1 MRKLAILISFFI
13 LVPVLTNAQDIDRKG
28 FYFSIGIGP
37 SLTNYKLDGSI
48 TKPDNSTLYYGSN
61 WLGDINS
68 DDIGGDLEK
77 YPFSKTSFGL
87 RTNFNL
93 GYGINNQVVI
103 SYMNRVS
110 YILDDILHQTNYIS
124 HYINPPALT
133 IAGITGLEVDY
144 YLSEKVKSPYLS
156 AGGGFSLLNQPGV
169 SDYLTQTG
177 FGLSFGGGY
186 QFTKHLCLD
195 LSILYLKGD
204 LTNKIKNEIEDLD
217 NNISIDETY
226 QAISFGLEIKYVLF

>member
-1 MRKLAILISFFI
+1 MRKVIITISLIILI
-13 LVPVLTNAQDIDRKG
+13 PVLTDAQEINRKG

-37 SLTNYKLDGSI
+37 GLTNYKLDGSI
-48 TKPDNSTLYYGSN
+48 AKPENATLYYGSN

-68 DDIGGDLEK
+68 DDIVGDLEK

-93 GYGINNQVVI
+93 GYGINNQLII

-144 YLSEKVKSPYLS
+144 YLSEEVKSPYLS
-156 AGGGFSLLNQPGV
+156 VGGGFSLLNQPGV
-169 SDYLTQTG
+169 QDYLTQTG

-186 QFTKHLCLD
+186 QLTKHLSLD

-204 LTNKIKNEIEDLD
+204 LTNKIKNEIESQG
-217 NNISIDETY
+217 NNISIDGTY
-226 QAISFGLEIKYVLF
+226 RAISFGLDIKYVLF